1 MKVNRPRKSW
11 KSTALKIFFG
21 SLAAFVSVML
31 GDEVCAGYAFSG
43 FGMFDGCLVKLG
55 YFMSIGLFEFSVT
68 LLAFSLLLS
77 ALLDVFS
84 SLRRVDL
91 LDRGIESVADI
102 PVDD

>member
-31 GDEVCAGYAFSG
+31 GEHVCAGGG
-43 FGMFDGCLVKLG
+43 FGGLGMFTACLQLG
-55 YFMSIGLFEFSVT
+55 YFMSISLFELSVT

-77 ALLDVFS
+77 AFLDVFS
-84 SLRRVDL
+84 NLRRVEL
-91 LDRGIESVADI
+91 LDRGIESVADM